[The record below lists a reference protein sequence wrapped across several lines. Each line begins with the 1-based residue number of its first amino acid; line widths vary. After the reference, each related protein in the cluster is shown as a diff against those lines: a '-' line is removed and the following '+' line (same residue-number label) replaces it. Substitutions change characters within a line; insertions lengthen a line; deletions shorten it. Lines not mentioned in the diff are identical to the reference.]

1 MYDHVWMKDC
11 LINLAAYADRHN
23 MSEVHDQIC
32 DVIEELFLTGVYASK
47 GCAPES
53 FNVINLSERPPT
65 IT

>member
-11 LINLAAYADRHN
+11 LINLAAYADRHD

-32 DVIEELFLTGVYASK
+32 GVIEELFLTRVYASK
-47 GCAPES
+47 GSAATPL
-53 FNVINLSERPPT
+53 NAINRLERPPA